1 MSFQK
6 AGWYFKGING
16 IKGGQGQL
24 SEIAKALPL
33 SLSLSGSELMTKK
46 NLIIFAV
53 IIVVISAIIYYSYY
67 NKENFD
73 DVEIAS
79 TNSITSEHNEKPVL
93 VLFYADWCGACKA
106 LKPTWK
112 KLVEKYKSSSVI
124 SFKKVECDKNPEVA
138 KEHNI
143 EGYPTI
149 ILFKNGKK
157 IIFEGNRT
165 LKNLENFIN

>member
-24 SEIAKALPL
+24 SEIAK
-33 SLSLSGSELMTKK
+33 
-46 NLIIFAV
+46 
-53 IIVVISAIIYYSYY
+53 
-67 NKENFD
+67 
-73 DVEIAS
+73 
-79 TNSITSEHNEKPVL
+79 EKPVL